1 MSLAQLQAAAD
12 RVEAAVNR
20 IEARTGQ
27 KSVPTSG
34 ESPMPLPANQD
45 QPPPAAGVSLQ
56 DVQAMLQQNSE
67 ALKSEIADLL
77 TKITHAQSDQS
88 QQSETPPAEGS
99 DLKAL
104 QEQLAEAQEQQAQL
118 AQQLDQIKSAAPMDG
133 KRFIPPD
140 TGEQEMS
147 DRELKALQEYY
158 GTIPGTQQPAVSN
171 PTKATTE
178 MKSLGAYYADPVTA
192 MTNPE
197 VKTELVVGRDEGGGY
212 VVMPERI
219 LNRFYQAVDDL
230 TFVRAHAQIERVMD
244 ASSVSAITLEDD
256 VGDMT
261 WSGEIIE
268 PKQDTSMRLGKRAL
282 RPHPLS
288 IEVRISNT
296 LIRLAFIDI
305 VGKVN
310 ERLAARFGMRMEYF
324 YLNGNGANQPLGI
337 FTAHEQGIPT
347 GRDVTTKNAGEV
359 QFTDLRSMKYAI
371 KQQYWPKLRWV
382 MSRQTAEVMANITD
396 STGRTLW
403 ADSVRTG
410 EPPTLMGFPVQM
422 SEFAPAPVSEAGT
435 FTTGKYAVMLGSFE
449 DGYMVLDAM
458 NFKVEVYRELE
469 ARKNQTVYIGRY
481 EGDGAPL
488 NINGAE
494 MWARLK
500 IK

>member
-1 MSLAQLQAAAD
+1 
-12 RVEAAVNR
+12 
-20 IEARTGQ
+20 
-27 KSVPTSG
+27 
-34 ESPMPLPANQD
+34 
-45 QPPPAAGVSLQ
+45 
-56 DVQAMLQQNSE
+56 
-67 ALKSEIADLL
+67 
-77 TKITHAQSDQS
+77 
-88 QQSETPPAEGS
+88 
-99 DLKAL
+99 
-104 QEQLAEAQEQQAQL
+104 
-118 AQQLDQIKSAAPMDG
+118 
-133 KRFIPPD
+133 
-140 TGEQEMS
+140 
-147 DRELKALQEYY
+147 
-158 GTIPGTQQPAVSN
+158 
-171 PTKATTE
+171 
-178 MKSLGAYYADPVTA
+178 
-192 MTNPE
+192 
-197 VKTELVVGRDEGGGY
+197 
-212 VVMPERI
+212 
-219 LNRFYQAVDDL
+219 
-230 TFVRAHAQIERVMD
+230 
-244 ASSVSAITLEDD
+244 
-256 VGDMT
+256 
-261 WSGEIIE
+261 
-268 PKQDTSMRLGKRAL
+268 MRLGKRAL

-288 IEVRISNT
+288 IEAKISNT

-337 FTAHEQGIPT
+337 FTPHDQGIPT
-347 GRDVTTKNAGEV
+347 GRDVTTKKAGEV
-359 QFTDLRSMKYAI
+359 QFNDLRSMKYAI
-371 KQQYWPKLRWV
+371 KQQYWPRLRWV

-422 SEFAPAPVSEAGT
+422 SEFAPAPVNEAGT